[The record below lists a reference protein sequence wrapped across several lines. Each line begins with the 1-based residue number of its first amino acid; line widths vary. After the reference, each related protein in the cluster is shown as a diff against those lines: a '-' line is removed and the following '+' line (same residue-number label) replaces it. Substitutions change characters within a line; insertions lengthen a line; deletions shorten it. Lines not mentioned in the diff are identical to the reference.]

1 MDLKYVEKL
10 LSSLEEILQSL
21 IPARELYSERLGTI
35 NSVCL
40 ELKRHI
46 LKAGFSDD
54 IQEIYFFKK
63 LKPRFYA
70 LLIFEVEFYNI
81 ISSSPNGT
89 QQKMY
94 DYYLRE
100 ISYID
105 RVFSHKAFLYQYFLA
120 DEAALDRS
128 YFLRSTMDHR
138 LSEMQGIADGIVDE
152 GFSTN
157 QDYAIAKFMAFEKL
171 REIILDKLASLDP
184 TSGIELTARNP
195 FKKKP
200 LNWTDDKVNLVELA
214 YGIYLMGSL
223 NNGKASLADIVSLL
237 EETLKI
243 DLGYVYRK
251 FVDIS
256 RRKSTSFT
264 KYLDLMGLRVNSY
277 IADGNR

>member
-1 MDLKYVEKL
+1 MDLKHVEKL
-10 LSSLEEILQSL
+10 LSNLEAILESLT
-21 IPARELYSERLGTI
+21 PAGQLYSERLGTI

-46 LKAGFSDD
+46 LKTGFSDE

-81 ISSSPNGT
+81 ISSSPKAT
-89 QQKMY
+89 QQKLY
-94 DYYLRE
+94 DYYLLE
-100 ISYID
+100 LSYID

-138 LSEMQGIADGIVDE
+138 LSVTDGITSESADD

-157 QDYAIAKFMAFEKL
+157 QDYTIAKFMAFEKM
-171 REIILDKLASLDP
+171 REIIVNKLASIDP
-184 TSGIELTARNP
+184 ESGIKFTARNP

-200 LNWTDDKVNLVELA
+200 LNWTDDKVKLVELA
-214 YGIYLMGSL
+214 YGIYLTGSL
-223 NNGKASLADIVSLL
+223 NNGKASLVDIVSLL

-256 RRKSTSFT
+256 RRKSKSFT
-264 KYLDLMGLRVNSY
+264 TYLDLMSLRVNSY